1 MKQFLTLLFS
11 ISLFALAATSV
22 SFVSAQTEVFPIDS
36 DCGET
41 CETTTLPQEISE
53 ADNEIFQEE
62 NVEMVSTNI
71 ALGYSMILIGL
82 GFLIM
87 NVQISSLSEKKYI
100 K

>member
-11 ISLFALAATSV
+11 ISLFALATTSV
-22 SFVSAQTEVFPIDS
+22 SFVSAQTEVTPIDS
-36 DCGET
+36 DCRET